1 MVLQSRRWWLVNVK
15 EKAARFYF
23 RRHNWCLLSA
33 KTGPLFISNRSE
45 FFPFDSLND
54 KCFVREG
61 GRGRE
66 RKRGRER
73 ERERERGNVG
83 GTFLNVELT
92 RQTWQKLC
100 QHFRTKKLSL
110 IFCLT
115 TWLCY
120 TTHTRTHTM
129 AWSLSLSHT
138 PTFSFSLSLY
148 LSFSPQPKSHGK
160 KYRPLDH

>member
-1 MVLQSRRWWLVNVK
+1 MLRKKLPAFIFGAIIDVYSRQKLV
-15 EKAARFYF
+15 
-23 RRHNWCLLSA
+23 HCLSA
-33 KTGPLFISNRSE
+33 IDQNSSPLITWMINALWE
-45 FFPFDSLND
+45 
-54 KCFVREG
+54 REG
-61 GRGRE
+61 GDERGRE
-66 RKRGRER
+66 S

-120 TTHTRTHTM
+120 ATHTRTRTLWHGLSQ
-129 AWSLSLSHT
+129 SLT